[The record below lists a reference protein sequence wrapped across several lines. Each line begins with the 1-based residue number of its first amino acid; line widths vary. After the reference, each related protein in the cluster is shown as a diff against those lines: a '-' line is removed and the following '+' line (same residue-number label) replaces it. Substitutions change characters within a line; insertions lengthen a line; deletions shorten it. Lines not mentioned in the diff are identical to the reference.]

1 MPTFSS
7 SLQSSSS
14 SSFLTS
20 TISHETTSNYPITL
34 NPTITTINSAEIT
47 TITSTEPSITETTTT
62 LRNVDATIA
71 HVASVDKVEHWN

>member
-7 SLQSSSS
+7 SLQTSLS
-14 SSFLTS
+14 SSFLPS
-20 TISHETTSNYPITL
+20 TISHETTSNYPITI

>member
-7 SLQSSSS
+7 SPSSS
-14 SSFLTS
+14 
-20 TISHETTSNYPITL
+20 ISYETTITK

-47 TITSTEPSITETTTT
+47 TITSTESSITETTTTT

-71 HVASVDKVEHWN
+71 HVVSVDKVEH